1 VPTLSLGAVGRRFP
15 GAVPVDALSEVT
27 LDIEQGEFVAIEGPS
42 GGGKSTLLNV
52 IGLLDVPTSGE
63 YRIGSEVPGTASS
76 LVKARLRSE
85 TFGFIFQG
93 FHLLDRRD
101 AVDSVELG
109 LLYRGVPAAERRRL
123 ALDAMRRLG
132 VGHLA
137 ATKASLLSGG
147 ERQRVA
153 IARALASRAPV
164 IVADEPTGNL
174 DSANSE
180 TVISALLA
188 LNRTGATVVLVTHS
202 GEVAAAARRRI
213 RLADGRLLSDDD
225 DDDDDDDRRSA
236 SPRELPSEPGGADPR
251 TGTPATVRASDV
263 ARDAWAT
270 LRSRPG
276 RFLSLASAVALGV
289 ALAVASLGIAQSASF
304 QVSDVFDSHVS
315 RDVTLQWSPGDLAE
329 QSEAMQLSIPERLA
343 DLSGVETAAV
353 LADEGRE
360 LLRLG
365 GARDDVSVSHFVATR
380 DVVQAGRMS
389 VEWVDGH
396 VPRLM
401 PGEVLLGS
409 NLARQ
414 LEVADLSSAPG
425 VQVGG
430 DAFRVVGVVE
440 AAPRTPE
447 LLGAVVTGD
456 GAGGLVVNDGTSYVR
471 ALVLTQAGAARQVAD
486 QAPLV
491 IDPYDADGIEVEAPV
506 DPRTLRAEVESDV
519 TSTLAVLTGVALLAA
534 VASLANAMILAVV
547 ERRQEFGLR
556 RAIGARSRHIFSL
569 VLLESVIIGAAGG
582 VAGLLVGMAGVLG
595 VTIARRW
602 DPVFDL
608 TLAPVAVLG
617 GILIGALGGAVAA
630 ARASR
635 IEPSEALRM

>member
-1 VPTLSLGAVGRRFP
+1 MPKLSLAAVGRRFA

-52 IGLLDVPTSGE
+52 IGLLDAPTSGE

-109 LLYRGVPAAERRRL
+109 LLYRGVPSAERRRL

-174 DSANSE
+174 DSVNSE

-225 DDDDDDDRRSA
+225 GRRSDP
-236 SPRELPSEPGGADPR
+236 PRELPSEPGGEDPR
-251 TGTPATVRASDV
+251 TGTPATVRASDA

-289 ALAVASLGIAQSASF
+289 SLAVASLGIAQSASF

-329 QSEAMQLSIPERLA
+329 QSEAMQVSIPDRLA

-380 DVVQAGRMS
+380 DVVRAGRMS
-389 VEWVDGH
+389 VAWVDGH

>member
-1 VPTLSLGAVGRRFP
+1 MPKLSLAAVGRRFA

-52 IGLLDVPTSGE
+52 IGLLDAPTSGE

-109 LLYRGVPAAERRRL
+109 LLYRGVPSAERRRL

-174 DSANSE
+174 DSVNSE

-225 DDDDDDDRRSA
+225 GRRSDP
-236 SPRELPSEPGGADPR
+236 PRELPSEPGGEDPR
-251 TGTPATVRASDV
+251 TGTPATVRASDA

-289 ALAVASLGIAQSASF
+289 SLAVASLGIAQSASF

-329 QSEAMQLSIPERLA
+329 QSEAMQVSIPDRLA

-389 VEWVDGH
+389 VAWVDGH